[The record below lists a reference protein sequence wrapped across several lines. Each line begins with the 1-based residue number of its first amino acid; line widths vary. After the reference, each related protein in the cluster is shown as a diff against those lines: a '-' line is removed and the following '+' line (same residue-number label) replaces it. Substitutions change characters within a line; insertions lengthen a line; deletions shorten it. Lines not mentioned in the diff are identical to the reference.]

1 MAPARVS
8 MTKMAVLM
16 DMMMH
21 AMARANPVQAKRA
34 VARYSSGAVV
44 VSKHVSASATR
55 ITP

>member
-1 MAPARVS
+1 MS
-8 MTKMAVLM
+8 KMAMLM
-16 DMMMH
+16 DVMMH